1 MLRKIFDRT
10 IRSPLF
16 LPNGQAAERP
26 LRSAGGACGNH
37 GAGCGGAACS
47 GARPMPQEGRT
58 CTAAGWRGPALAE
71 LNLRICHDKSQTRP
85 CSWTAG
91 RGLSVRADR
100 APWLDG
106 ACDSPSN
113 HGARFSKAAR
123 AGAAGQKKGS
133 FSRRTPAS
141 RVQDEQVEL
150 QMTTAAAAPTA
161 PMVSA
166 LEPRS
171 LAHPS
176 HLPMYPHHT
185 PSRVTAQV
193 LGEAQSYHCSS
204 CSRRW
209 SSCGAA
215 QPIARMDVA
224 AQRDCG
230 CRGPLGGCLLLS
242 PVMARY
248 GVLCALLALCALC
261 LVLGV
266 V

>member
-1 MLRKIFDRT
+1 VLSNTALQGTGVSRPRYCGRREFY
-10 IRSPLF
+10 S
-16 LPNGQAAERP
+16 AEMRCP
-26 LRSAGGACGNH
+26 EARGAIVLLKV
-37 GAGCGGAACS
+37 
-47 GARPMPQEGRT
+47 
-58 CTAAGWRGPALAE
+58 WRGPALGLRLAE

-100 APWLDG
+100 APWLDE